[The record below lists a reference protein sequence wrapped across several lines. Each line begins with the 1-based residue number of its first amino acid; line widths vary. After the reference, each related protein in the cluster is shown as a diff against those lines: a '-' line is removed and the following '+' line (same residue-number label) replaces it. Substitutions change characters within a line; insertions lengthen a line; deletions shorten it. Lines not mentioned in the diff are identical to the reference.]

1 MEEPPDIMGQHQKV
15 ATLQRNIAVHDK
27 LCHHASKHA
36 HMLRTGE
43 SADEDDEEDLFGDNA
58 EEPQI
63 YPFNMR
69 LVDEEDQKAKKQ
81 ALVNLS
87 DFATLMKD
95 GRRLGV
101 LKPAN

>member
-43 SADEDDEEDLFGDNA
+43 SADEDDEEAAGTVLSAMVSTRASAEFSNCCRLHANGA
-58 EEPQI
+58 EEDPDVE
-63 YPFNMR
+63 F
-69 LVDEEDQKAKKQ
+69 EDC
-81 ALVNLS
+81 
-87 DFATLMKD
+87 
-95 GRRLGV
+95 RY
-101 LKPAN
+101 ANREAQ